1 MIKGTVVRA
10 AGFIAG
16 VAWLAGGTAYAADP
30 ADSPSPHLRPAR
42 HLDRFGRTLED
53 VCPERTAHQR
63 RCFAHRILGAG
74 ASLVQPAAP
83 PGFGGFGDLNCISMG
98 GGGGGAPRSGSM
110 APKDVLAA
118 YQIPASAAA
127 NGKIV
132 ALIELPSVHGMADVN
147 AYRKQFG
154 IPELPACPVNGSG
167 VPTPG
172 TTACFARVGEDGTV
186 NSVSSSDC
194 AGWSGETGLDM
205 DMVSAA
211 CPDCSIVL
219 AEASSSDDLDKVNTI
234 AATVLG
240 AAAASNSWGGPESG
254 TDDGSP
260 YDNAGILTLAASGDS
275 GFDDEDESFGGGG
288 GANFPASS
296 PYVVAVGGT
305 TLTLSGGQY
314 SEVAWND
321 ASGQPGLFGGGGAAG
336 GSGCSQEFP
345 RPAWQMASGFNF
357 GSCTMRASVDLSAA
371 AQFSPSARGGGI
383 AAYNADDN
391 GWNAVEGTS
400 AATPLTAAIMVRLG
414 LAGKDNHELFYSN
427 ASDFNDVTSGSNDN
441 DGLCHGVMCTAGKG
455 WDGPTGLG
463 TPNATRLAQ
472 LAGGSL
478 PDAGAAVVD
487 AGISA
492 TDAAALPDAG
502 SDDSGPEEA
511 SAPPEAGAATGA
523 SCSSSSD
530 CASEDGSQ
538 DMCVSPGAGQP
549 SVCAPACGSTSSCPS
564 GYACQNGFCFAP
576 PPGAF
581 ADTSDLGNKPS
592 GCSFGAAPVSPWSG
606 AAAGALGVLA
616 WIVRRRRA
624 ARGEHE

>member
-1 MIKGTVVRA
+1 MIKVTVVRA
-10 AGFIAG
+10 AGFIAAA
-16 VAWLAGGTAYAADP
+16 AWLAVGTAHA

-42 HLDRFGRTLED
+42 HLDRFGRVLED
-53 VCPERTAHQR
+53 VCPERTPRQR
-63 RCFAHRILGAG
+63 RCFAHRILGG
-74 ASLVQPAAP
+74 NASLVQPAAP
-83 PGFGGFGDLNCISMG
+83 PGFGFGDPNCISMG
-98 GGGGGAPRSGSM
+98 GGGGGGPPPGSM

-132 ALIELPSVHGMADVN
+132 ALVELPSVHGMADVN

-186 NSVSSSDC
+186 HSVSSTDC

-219 AEASSSDDLDKVNTI
+219 AEASGADGLDKMNAV
-234 AATVLG
+234 AAKVLG

-254 TDDGSP
+254 MDDGSP
-260 YDNAGILTLAASGDS
+260 YDNPAILTLAASGDS
-275 GFDDEDESFGGGG
+275 GFDDEGDSFGGGG

-305 TLTLSGGQY
+305 TLKVSGGQY

-321 ASGQPGLFGGGGAAG
+321 GSGQIGFFGGAGAAG
-336 GSGCSQEFP
+336 GSGCSREFP
-345 RPAWQMASGFNF
+345 RPAWQMASGFDF

-371 AQFSPSARGGGI
+371 AQFAPSARGGGI
-383 AAYNADDN
+383 AAYDADGG

-414 LAGKDNHELFYSN
+414 LAGKDDHELFYNN

-441 DGLCHGVMCTAGKG
+441 NGLCQGVMCTSGKG

-463 TPNATRLAQ
+463 TPNATQLAQ
-472 LAGGSL
+472 LVVGSL
-478 PDAGAAVVD
+478 PDAGAAANAVVD
-487 AGISA
+487 AGVSA
-492 TDAAALPDAG
+492 TVDAAALPEAG

-523 SCSSSSD
+523 SCSGSSD
-530 CASEDGSQ
+530 CASEDGS
-538 DMCVSPGAGQP
+538 
-549 SVCAPACGSTSSCPS
+549 
-564 GYACQNGFCFAP
+564 
-576 PPGAF
+576 PGAF
-581 ADTSDLGNKPS
+581 ADGANDSGNKPS
-592 GCSFGAAPVSPWSG
+592 GCSFGAAPATPWRG

-624 ARGEHE
+624 ARGGHQ